1 MRCFSNACFAAVILL
16 AGTTMIGCN
25 QTPELSIQ
33 IVPTSASTKV
43 GKWIE
48 IWWLENRFHVVI
60 TNTSD
65 QRLGVWEQW
74 CSWGWSTLSFELV
87 TGSGEQVLVNRAPG
101 EWSKNFPDSFMLEPG
116 EHFVLPVNLF
126 DGTWESAGRPLD
138 PDQWPAS
145 GTLIAVYTT
154 LADQYTKQH
163 GVWVGRVSSRA
174 ATFTFDIADTVTSI
188 PD

>member
-101 EWSKNFPDSFMLEPG
+101 EWSKNFPAGKIPS
-116 EHFVLPVNLF
+116 LPI
-126 DGTWESAGRPLD
+126 RPSSWT
-138 PDQWPAS
+138 QREKKAM
-145 GTLIAVYTT
+145 
-154 LADQYTKQH
+154 QYTAARLRKKM
-163 GVWVGRVSSRA
+163 WVIK
-174 ATFTFDIADTVTSI
+174 T
-188 PD
+188 